1 MANFEVIYKI
11 EVEAETALEAATVA
25 ETIML
30 SSVERPQFFVAKET
44 KNRRFGKKIYI
55 DLDEY
60 SR

>member
-44 KNRRFGKKIYI
+44 KNPTIYSKRGCYASI
-55 DLDEY
+55 
-60 SR
+60 